1 MIEQRRKES
10 EQYRDKIRGCM
21 IGGAVGDTLGYPIEF
36 LRENV
41 IRERYGD
48 KGITAYQPDP
58 RKGKPLI
65 SDDTQMSLFTANGL
79 LVGDTMKSMHD
90 IQEPLISYV
99 FGAYMDWYKT
109 QELPYG
115 HPETKEDRVCW
126 LLDVPELFARRV
138 PGTTCIAALEEL
150 KFHGTHGY
158 RDIYLNRNDRKG
170 AGGIMRVAPLALN
183 YGRLDQLGALDKVAG
198 DLARVTHCHSLGY
211 MPAASLV
218 HIINRIVYPP
228 REMSLEDIVIEARDT
243 ITRIYED
250 DDHLHTLLKI
260 MNLALRLA
268 GNDSDDLSNIH
279 QLGEGWVAEETLGIA
294 IYCALRHR
302 NDFSAG
308 IIAAVNHKGDS
319 DTTGAVT
326 GNLLGAICGYE
337 AIEEKWKTDLE
348 LKDVILEIADDLCY
362 GCPMEEN
369 GSYKDPAWEE
379 KYINKRRYTV
389 NN

>member
-1 MIEQRRKES
+1 MTEEKRLES

-41 IRERYGD
+41 IKERYGE
-48 KGITAYQPDP
+48 KGITAYQADP

-79 LVGDTMKSMHD
+79 LVGDTMRCLKGV
-90 IQEPLISYV
+90 QEPPVAYV
-99 FGAYMDWYKT
+99 FDAYMDWYKT

-115 HPETKEDRVCW
+115 SPETKERLCW

-150 KFHGTHGY
+150 KYQGTHGY

-170 AGGIMRVAPLALN
+170 AGGIMRVAPLALD
-183 YGRLDQLGALDKVAG
+183 YGGLEHLGELDKAAG
-198 DLARVTHCHSLGY
+198 DLARITHCHSLGY
-211 MPAASLV
+211 MPAAALV

-228 REMSLEDIVIEARDT
+228 REMSLEEIVAEARDT
-243 ITRIYED
+243 VARIYED
-250 DDHLHTLLKI
+250 DDHLHVLLKI

-268 GNDSDDLSNIH
+268 GNDSDDLTNIH

-294 IYCALRHR
+294 IYCALRYR
-302 NDFSAG
+302 NDFSSG
-308 IIAAVNHKGDS
+308 VIAAVNHKGDS
-319 DTTGAVT
+319 DTTGAVA
-326 GNLLGAICGYE
+326 GNLLGALCGYE
-337 AIEEKWKTDLE
+337 AIDEKWKTDLE

-362 GCPMEEN
+362 GCPTDEN
-369 GSYKDPAWEE
+369 GRCSDPAWEE
-379 KYINKRRYTV
+379 KYINKKRYMGNV
-389 NN
+389 